1 MAKQERKWEKED
13 RKVEKRQLK
22 HPEKEPRERKVREV
36 ILPCLGTIYFVFRC
50 RTLLMPLYV

>member
-13 RKVEKRQLK
+13 RKAEKRQLK

-36 ILPCLGTIYFVFRC
+36 RLPCSF
-50 RTLLMPLYV
+50 LLESGV